1 MIISI
6 LQPAYLPWLG
16 YFERIYKS
24 DISVML
30 DHVQIERYTK
40 TSFTNRNKLRNDRKC
55 FWITVP
61 IKYENIKT
69 SINQVRIDNSRDW
82 KKKHLSSFIYNY
94 KKAPFFDNHFEWLKK
109 FYSQNWEFLMP
120 MLDYSLEYLISFLK
134 IKTKIFKSS
143 DICQAI
149 LSPSR
154 S

>member
-1 MIISI
+1 MIVSI

-94 KKAPFFDNHFEWLKK
+94 KKKRRKH
-109 FYSQNWEFLMP
+109 
-120 MLDYSLEYLISFLK
+120 
-134 IKTKIFKSS
+134 
-143 DICQAI
+143 
-149 LSPSR
+149 
-154 S
+154 